1 MAGRGAKRI
10 LENEGDLRPKAHGHA
25 GQDSG
30 QTDLQPFNVGR
41 QVLHPAHGLGE
52 IVALEKTDIGGESI
66 ELLVINFPADK
77 LTLRVPK
84 AKAAS
89 LGVRTLPEPAVGAA
103 PPLAPA
109 PRAQP
114 EFLEELHRH
123 GFSDDELFD
132 LVIPR
137 RTLARRRVEGDL
149 LTVEETDKALRLMRI
164 ATQAEKVFGEDAKA
178 YRWLRKP
185 KRELS
190 GETPVAFLASESG
203 ARLVEEML
211 CRIEHGIFA

>member
-1 MAGRGAKRI
+1 MAGRRAKRI
-10 LENEGDLRPKAHGHA
+10 PESEGDLRSKAHVHA
-25 GQDSG
+25 GQDAG
-30 QTDLQPFNVGR
+30 KIGLQPFSVGQ
-41 QVLHPAHGLGE
+41 QVLYPAHGVGKIL
-52 IVALEKTDIGGESI
+52 ALEKTDIGGESI

-77 LTLRVPK
+77 ITLRVPK

-89 LGVRTLPEPAVGAA
+89 LGVRALPAVRAA
-103 PPLAPA
+103 PPLVPT
-109 PRAQP
+109 PRARP
-114 EFLEELHRH
+114 EFLDELHRH
-123 GFSDDELFD
+123 GFSDDEVFD

-164 ATQAEKVFGEDAKA
+164 ATQAEKVFGENAKA

-190 GETPVAFLASESG
+190 GETPIAFLASESG

-211 CRIEHGIFA
+211 YRIEHGIFA